1 MFGSDR
7 IQTRFRGL
15 ETSSLVG
22 VAPGYFS
29 VASATALLLSFT
41 ALQYR
46 QRGTFEQSNVTGLG
60 HRVFP
65 RILLGRCSHVGAR
78 RKQRVLCGC
87 CLPLVCSTGACR
99 EESVMRSLPSLA
111 LARRE
116 QRVHPSV
123 FLTHWTPEYTLK
135 KVLYSSIDCAAS
147 QKSYGGHVELPQQM
161 IERLDGRV
169 LCRMV
174 RVDACWDRLDD
185 GIVIGSREEWNRET
199 GCRSCGRPG
208 GRFHHPMGG

>member
-1 MFGSDR
+1 MSDSDR
-7 IQTRFRGL
+7 IQTYFRGL

-65 RILLGRCSHVGAR
+65 RIYSRSLLACRSQAEAESALR
-78 RKQRVLCGC
+78 S
-87 CLPLVCSTGACR
+87 LPSFAFCSTGA
-99 EESVMRSLPSLA
+99 ESVMQSLLSLA

-116 QRVHPSV
+116 QR
-123 FLTHWTPEYTLK
+123 L
-135 KVLYSSIDCAAS
+135 
-147 QKSYGGHVELPQQM
+147 
-161 IERLDGRV
+161 LD
-169 LCRMV
+169 L
-174 RVDACWDRLDD
+174 
-185 GIVIGSREEWNRET
+185 SE
-199 GCRSCGRPG
+199 P
-208 GRFHHPMGG
+208 

>member
-1 MFGSDR
+1 MMPVRTKAMFGSDR

-60 HRVFP
+60 HRVFL

-78 RKQRVLCGC
+78 RKQRVLCGR
-87 CLPLVCSTGACR
+87 CLPL
-99 EESVMRSLPSLA
+99 PF
-111 LARRE
+111 ARRE
-116 QRVHPSV
+116 QR
-123 FLTHWTPEYTLK
+123 
-135 KVLYSSIDCAAS
+135 
-147 QKSYGGHVELPQQM
+147 ELC
-161 IERLDGRV
+161 GRC
-169 LCRMV
+169 LPLP
-174 RVDACWDRLDD
+174 WP
-185 GIVIGSREEWNRET
+185 GGSRECWIFLNHKRHFLLDWPVT
-199 GCRSCGRPG
+199 SWSVVKSKAYPA
-208 GRFHHPMGG
+208 HPCVS